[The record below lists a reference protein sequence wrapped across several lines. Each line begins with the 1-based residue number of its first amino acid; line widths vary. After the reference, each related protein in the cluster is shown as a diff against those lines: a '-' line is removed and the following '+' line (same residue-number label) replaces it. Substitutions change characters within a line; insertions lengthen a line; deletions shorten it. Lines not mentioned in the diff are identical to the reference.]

1 MKMKVFIGCVKKKN
15 LGTFRARELY
25 NSPLFKYELSYALTL
40 TDEKNIYIL
49 SAKYGLITL
58 DDIITNYDLTLNKL
72 NEHSKKVWS
81 YKVIKKAEKLGITK
95 EEKIV
100 FLCGNNYSKYLK
112 KYFKNYSDPTQG
124 LSLGNTL
131 KYYKEKLK

>member
-1 MKMKVFIGCVKKKN
+1 MKVFIGCVKKKK
-15 LGTFRARELY
+15 LGTLKARELY
-25 NSPLFKYELSYALTL
+25 NSTLFKYELAYALTL
-40 TDEKNIYIL
+40 TDEENIYIL

-131 KYYKEKLK
+131 KFYKEKLK